1 MTDTVQIMPNHP
13 IEVEPSAVKGR
24 YAVVTYESEDGKER
38 HTSILPDV
46 GWVEV
51 SDPITWDG
59 SDHAAK
65 AINDALPDGA
75 AASPAET
82 SVYGHL
88 GIKSAGDHPRYASVE
103 ADWRIRI
110 EGDSFVILPPRGDLT
125 SGETVRVTRFVSSEE
140 SR

>member
-1 MTDTVQIMPNHP
+1 MTSQEHSARTV
-13 IEVEPSAVKGR
+13 
-24 YAVVTYESEDGKER
+24 T
-38 HTSILPDV
+38 
-46 GWVEV
+46 
-51 SDPITWDG
+51 ITWDG

-88 GIKSAGDHPRYASVE
+88 GIKSAGDHPRYASIE

-110 EGDSFVILPPRGDLT
+110 ECDSFVILPP
-125 SGETVRVTRFVSSEE
+125 EVTP
-140 SR
+140 